1 MFGFSKKKYKLGIA
15 LGGGGARGF
24 AHLGIL
30 QALNEKGIK
39 PDIIAGVSAG
49 AIAGAFIASGY
60 SPKEAFEVLKK
71 YNFTGISGLNI
82 PKTGLLS
89 SAKMKS
95 SLLKKLST
103 KKVEDLDIPLIICV
117 SNMLDGKPE
126 YMTEGPLVDIV
137 QASASIP
144 ILFSPVKLNG
154 KLYSDGGIFDN
165 VPVKILNEQCRKV
178 IGVSIS
184 PIQEIKE
191 LTSLIQVSAR
201 MFQLAVNPRR
211 IELESQCDIFIEP
224 LDLCDYD
231 IMDTKHAQEIYDIG
245 YNYAKSLNIKL

>member
-1 MFGFSKKKYKLGIA
+1 MAKSEKKYNLGIA

-24 AHLGIL
+24 AHLGVL

-39 PDIIAGVSAG
+39 PDVISGVSAG
-49 AIAGAFIASGY
+49 AIAGAFIASGH
-60 SPKEAFEVLKK
+60 SPREAFDIIKE
-71 YNFTGISGLNI
+71 YRFTAISELNI

-95 SLLKKLST
+95 RMLKKIPVNKL
-103 KKVEDLDIPLIICV
+103 EDLEIPLIICV

-126 YMTEGPLVDIV
+126 YLTEGPLADII

-144 ILFSPVKLNG
+144 VLFSPVELHG

-165 VPVKILNEQCRKV
+165 VPIKPLKKHCEKV

-191 LTSLIQVSAR
+191 LTNLIQVATR
-201 MFQLAVNPRR
+201 MFQLAVNPSNG
-211 IELESQCDIFIEP
+211 ELKGMCDVYIEP
-224 LDLCDYD
+224 PELVNYD
-231 IMDTKHAQEIYDIG
+231 IMDTKHAQQIFDIG
-245 YNYAKSLNIKL
+245 YDHVMKMDIDL